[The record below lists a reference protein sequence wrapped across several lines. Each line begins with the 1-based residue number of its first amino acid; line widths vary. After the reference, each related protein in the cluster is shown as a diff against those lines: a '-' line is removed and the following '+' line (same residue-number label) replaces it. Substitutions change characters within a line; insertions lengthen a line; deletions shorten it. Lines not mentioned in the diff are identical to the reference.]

1 MPVLIGLG
9 LGPGEPE
16 YLTLRAV
23 RMLREADA
31 VFVPGTIARD
41 LVAPYREAEI
51 LDFPMTGDEGRIR
64 VCMERNADRIAAVA
78 RSGMAVLGI
87 LGDPNFFSTYSRL
100 NAIMKT
106 RYPDITCRTEPG
118 ISAITAFASVAG
130 LSLSGGFLVTDGPAE
145 ARSRVMLKVRRPRQV
160 AEALR
165 EEGYRS
171 FVLVERMCME
181 ETRVYRDG
189 ELPDESDYMSVLYAE
204 R

>member
-1 MPVLIGLG
+1 MLIGLG

-23 RMLREADA
+23 RLLREADA

-41 LVAPYREAEI
+41 LVAPYRDAEV

-64 VCMERNADRIAAVA
+64 ACMEQNADRIAEVA
-78 RSGMAVLGI
+78 QSGMAVLGI

-106 RYPDITCRTEPG
+106 RYPAISCRTEPG

-130 LSLSGGFLVTDGPAE
+130 LRSPVDSLSQMGRRKPVPGSCSRSGVPARLRTCSE
-145 ARSRVMLKVRRPRQV
+145 KRATARLSWLNVCAWRRRGCTETMHSPRR
-160 AEALR
+160 AI
-165 EEGYRS
+165 
-171 FVLVERMCME
+171 
-181 ETRVYRDG
+181 T
-189 ELPDESDYMSVLYAE
+189 
-204 R
+204 

>member
-1 MPVLIGLG
+1 MLIGLG

-23 RMLREADA
+23 RILQEADA
-31 VFVPGTIARD
+31 VFVPGKIAQD
-41 LVAPYREAEI
+41 LVSPYRDAEI
-51 LDFPMTGDEGRIR
+51 LDFPMTGDEGRILA
-64 VCMERNADRIAAVA
+64 CMEQNSDRIAAVA
-78 RSGMAVLGI
+78 RFGVAVLGI
-87 LGDPNFFSTYSRL
+87 LGDPNFFSTYTRL

-106 RYPDITCRTEPG
+106 RYPDIRCRTEPG

-145 ARSRVMLKVRRPRQV
+145 ARSRILLKVRRPRQV

-165 EEGYRS
+165 KEGYQS

-189 ELPDESDYMSVLYAE
+189 ELPEESDYMSVLYAE